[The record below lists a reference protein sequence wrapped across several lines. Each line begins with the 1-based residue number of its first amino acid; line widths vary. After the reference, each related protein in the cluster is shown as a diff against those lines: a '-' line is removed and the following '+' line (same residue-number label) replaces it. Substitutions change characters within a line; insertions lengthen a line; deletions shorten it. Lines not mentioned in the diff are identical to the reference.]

1 VKVGDLVKINDKYKH
16 DSGASRVVG
25 IVVDMERGAND
36 RCQVLWVN
44 GFSSVPLCEILD
56 IISKHKKDKIN

>member
-25 IVVDMERGAND
+25 IVVRQGPD